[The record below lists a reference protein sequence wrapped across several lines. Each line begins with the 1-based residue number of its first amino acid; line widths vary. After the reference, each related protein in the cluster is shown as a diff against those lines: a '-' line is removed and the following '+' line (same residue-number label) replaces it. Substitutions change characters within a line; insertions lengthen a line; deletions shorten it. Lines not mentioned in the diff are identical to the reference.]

1 MSESSNNGSSIL
13 GKELLVICMGVS
25 TFADDLEKQGVKK
38 VVRVDWKPPATDDE
52 EILELLDKLGP

>member
-1 MSESSNNGSSIL
+1 
-13 GKELLVICMGVS
+13 MGVS